1 MNYALLREWLSLPP
15 GPWPP
20 TDRDLL
26 GVAKDGVIDATT
38 VELNALKRMDVLRPH
53 QLRHPELV
61 TEGMNRL
68 AQALIAMTAGSAA
81 PIGEIPAKKLKKV
94 VKERTPVEIRKPKS
108 EVKLELEGTA
118 GIASGLVPPTI
129 LDAEV
134 IGLEPAP
141 ATRDF
146 IPESY
151 AVQTD
156 EPSIP
161 PLDEPILIPEPP
173 PGTVLAPTP
182 RRLGYRELVRM
193 RRYRQ
198 AWDKFRSILGDPSEM
213 LLSPVKITN
222 YLDAIATLRMAM
234 ERKPDPTNRFPD
246 SAGHYVISVTTH
258 PVPLAL
264 LRDLVS
270 SQRRILAR
278 DWAVASAELDAKTTR
293 LRRVMASSHRKR
305 VLARPLS
312 QFRNVLR
319 RNPEWILTVLLL
331 AALVVGFLRS

>member
-15 GPWPP
+15 GSWPP

-26 GVAKDGVIDATT
+26 GVAKEGAIDATT

-53 QLRHPELV
+53 QLRYPELV

-68 AQALIAMTAGSAA
+68 AQALIAMTAGDVA
-81 PIGEIPAKKLKKV
+81 PITEAPTKKPKKV
-94 VKERTPVEIRKPKS
+94 AQERTPVEIRKPKS
-108 EVKLELEGTA
+108 EVKLEPDRTLGV
-118 GIASGLVPPTI
+118 IAEPTPPAI

-134 IGLEPAP
+134 IGVTSAPPA
-141 ATRDF
+141 RDY

-151 AVQTD
+151 AVQAD

-161 PLDEPILIPEPP
+161 ALDEPISISEPP
-173 PGTVLAPTP
+173 LGTVLAPTP
-182 RRLGYRELVRM
+182 RRQGYRELVRM
-193 RRYRQ
+193 RRYRE
-198 AWDKFRSILGDPSEM
+198 AWDRFRSILGDPSEM

-222 YLDAIATLRMAM
+222 YLDAIALLRTALQQ
-234 ERKPDPTNRFPD
+234 KADPSISFPD
-246 SAGHYVISVTTH
+246 TAGHFVVSVTCH

-278 DWAVASAELDAKTTR
+278 DWAVASAELNAKTTR
-293 LRRVMASSHRKR
+293 LRRVMVKTRRKR
-305 VLARPLS
+305 FIAQPVNRIAL
-312 QFRNVLR
+312 VLR
-319 RNPEWILTVLLL
+319 RNPEWVLVTVLMT
-331 AALVVGFLRS
+331 AIVIGFIRS

>member
-1 MNYALLREWLSLPP
+1 MNYALLREWLSLPS

-26 GVAKDGVIDATT
+26 GVLKEGVVDATT
-38 VELNALKRMDVLRPH
+38 LELNALKRMDVLRPH

-68 AQALIAMTAGSAA
+68 AQALIAMTAGDVA
-81 PIGEIPAKKLKKV
+81 PIAEAPAKKPKKT

-108 EVKLELEGTA
+108 EVNFELEGTA
-118 GIASGLVPPTI
+118 GIAVGPTPATI

-134 IGLEPAP
+134 IGVESVPTA
-141 ATRDF
+141 RDY

-151 AVQTD
+151 AVQAD
-156 EPSIP
+156 EPPIP
-161 PLDEPILIPEPP
+161 PLDEPISIPEPP

-193 RRYRQ
+193 RLFRE
-198 AWDKFRSILGDPSEM
+198 AWDRFRSILGDPSEM

-222 YLDAIATLRMAM
+222 YLDAIAMLRTALQ
-234 ERKPDPTNRFPD
+234 RIADPKNSFPD
-246 SAGHYVISVTTH
+246 TAGHFVISVTCH

-278 DWAVASAELDAKTTR
+278 DWAVASAELDAKTAR
-293 LRRVMASSHRKR
+293 LRSVMSNSRRKR
-305 VLARPLS
+305 LIARPVK
-312 QFRNVLR
+312 RIGKILR
-319 RNPEWILTVLLL
+319 RNPEWILAAILM
-331 AALVVGFLRS
+331 AALVIGFIRP

>member
-26 GVAKDGVIDATT
+26 GVAKEGAIDATT

-68 AQALIAMTAGSAA
+68 AQALIAMTSGDVA
-81 PIGEIPAKKLKKV
+81 PIAEVPEKKPKKT
-94 VKERTPVEIRKPKS
+94 VKERTPVEIRKPRS
-108 EVKLELEGTA
+108 EVKLELDWTA
-118 GIASGLVPPTI
+118 GLAPRSTTPAI

-134 IGLEPAP
+134 IGVESAP
-141 ATRDF
+141 AARDF
-146 IPESY
+146 IPESF
-151 AVQTD
+151 AVQAD

-161 PLDEPILIPEPP
+161 ALDEPISIPEPP

-182 RRLGYRELVRM
+182 RRQGYRELVRM
-193 RRYRQ
+193 RRYRV
-198 AWDKFRSILGDPSEM
+198 AWDKFRSVLGDPSEM

-222 YLDAIATLRMAM
+222 YLDAIALLRTA
-234 ERKPDPTNRFPD
+234 RQQKADPSNLFPD
-246 SAGHYVISVTTH
+246 TAGYFVISVTSH
-258 PVPLAL
+258 PVPLSL

-278 DWAVASAELDAKTTR
+278 DWAVASAELDAKTAR
-293 LRRVMASSHRKR
+293 LRRLMSNTRRKR
-305 VLARPLS
+305 FIPRPVN
-312 QFRNVLR
+312 RIANVFS
-319 RNPEWILTVLLL
+319 RNPEWILVAVLVT
-331 AALVVGFLRS
+331 ALVIGFIRS